1 MNINNIHQLTFNIEI
16 SLFHFTCAI
25 HALTSNHLGKSKLVP
40 KADLQKASECS
51 VDEFYGFKKSK
62 TRSGFVIDSYL
73 KYSAFTGVKRDL
85 DNLKVLFFFP
95 GWLRHFKG
103 LFIPVWREIHRSKIL
118 PVTSWQITNRTVSD
132 ISRGSRHSIF
142 LSFFSRV
149 NL

>member
-1 MNINNIHQLTFNIEI
+1 MNIKNIHPLTFNIEI

-73 KYSAFTGVKRDL
+73 KYSAFTGVKRDF
-85 DNLKVLFFFP
+85 DDLKVL
-95 GWLRHFKG
+95 L
-103 LFIPVWREIHRSKIL
+103 
-118 PVTSWQITNRTVSD
+118 
-132 ISRGSRHSIF
+132 
-142 LSFFSRV
+142 FSRLV
-149 NL
+149 TPF